1 MTEFLGY
8 LPEEQR
14 FTEAVNDTG
23 ESHVLVGRQYIV
35 KSAWTDGIF
44 YAPTKREAMEKF
56 RAYEQEM
63 FKKANKLEGH
73 ND

>member
-1 MTEFLGY
+1 MDKFLED
-8 LPEEQR
+8 LHEAEK

-35 KSAWTDGIF
+35 KSAWTDMIF

-63 FKKANKLEGH
+63 FKKANKLGKT
-73 ND
+73 NG